1 MNKQQELFYAEE
13 RLKRMIRD
21 YLEAGWIIKD
31 FQHSSSGIE
40 FAKKI
45 NILKEEIAA
54 LQVSD
59 TFPKEKCK
67 CDQVFCHG
75 MASSFESGCPCSCH
89 TVELPKDCLTIKSC
103 NGCSCHK
110 KPEKEEC
117 ATCCK
122 IQAGEC
128 DCSCHKKPENGSEAK
143 EQFQF
148 VVENDGKR
156 MTITRVSTTPF

>member
-110 KPEKEEC
+110 KPE
-117 ATCCK
+117 
-122 IQAGEC
+122 
-128 DCSCHKKPENGSEAK
+128 NGSEAK